1 MSLKQDLLVRLAN
14 VKPTHGGY
22 RKAQDCIVEIQKIR
36 RERDDALAERTSLLD
51 RVSYLRRRVNELE
64 AELTSVSAR
73 NAAER
78 AA

>member
-36 RERDDALAERTSLLD
+36 RERDDALSERTSLLD
-51 RVSYLRRRVNELE
+51 RIAGQKKRIEALESELD
-64 AELTSVSAR
+64 ATNARSAAQ
-73 NAAER
+73 AA
-78 AA
+78 